1 MVTAPCQPGQK
12 RAKEKCEL
20 QARLRSREVP
30 DPPFSAEPNTIS
42 DATPLL
48 LACQKS
54 VHSFNVSLP
63 LTTRSAAS
71 GTPSIEEWLCVM
83 HTSHSTHSTSRPC
96 FNNQELGVLP
106 KCGLARREV
115 LGQIGECSSSHEGLP
130 RSSGSWSGFWG
141 DVAPHFHS
149 FPLLLPGEP
158 RVWWRSKKCCQ
169 KKGSVALFLWWGE
182 SFAVLSGQTSTSTYC
197 TSTTFP
203 GQWAQPQGARVQ
215 EAFGQCFQ
223 T

>member
-1 MVTAPCQPGQK
+1 M
-12 RAKEKCEL
+12 
-20 QARLRSREVP
+20 
-30 DPPFSAEPNTIS
+30 
-42 DATPLL
+42 
-48 LACQKS
+48 
-54 VHSFNVSLP
+54 
-63 LTTRSAAS
+63 
-71 GTPSIEEWLCVM
+71 M

-169 KKGSVALFLWWGE
+169 KRGSV
-182 SFAVLSGQTSTSTYC
+182 VLSFGEENPLQCSLVRQALLHIALLPLS
-197 TSTTFP
+197 
-203 GQWAQPQGARVQ
+203 QGSGHSPKVPEFRKHLDN
-215 EAFGQCFQ
+215 AFRHKV
-223 T
+223 